1 MTVGTY
7 LYSFPFYGVV
17 RIMVFDGVDADG
29 TAKYAEACTECLVN
43 TKPTSLDLL
52 AEKEISSACVCVL
65 RKAYILRTVLFLLF
79 TRND

>member
-17 RIMVFDGVDADG
+17 RVMVSDGVDADG
-29 TAKYAEACTECLVN
+29 AVKYVEACTEYLVN

-52 AEKEISSACVCVL
+52 AEKEISSACVFVEESLYFGNC
-65 RKAYILRTVLFLLF
+65 AILTIY
-79 TRND
+79 TK

>member
-29 TAKYAEACTECLVN
+29 TAKYAEACTEYLVN
-43 TKPTSLDLL
+43 TKPASLDLL
-52 AEKEISSACVCVL
+52 AEKEISSACVYVEESLYFGNC
-65 RKAYILRTVLFLLF
+65 AILTIY
-79 TRND
+79 TK

>member
-29 TAKYAEACTECLVN
+29 AVKYVEACTEYLVN

-52 AEKEISSACVCVL
+52 AEKEISSACVFVEESLYFGNC
-65 RKAYILRTVLFLLF
+65 AILTIY
-79 TRND
+79 TK